1 MKKTVRIFSLLLA
14 LALVMAL
21 FTGCG
26 GSKDDGKKGGS
37 GDDISNFKGQKIVM
51 YASGDGDDF
60 MRAFNVAKDRWEE
73 DTDGEVELIHN
84 NGDWNTRYTKLTTL
98 IATGE
103 QLDVYWSYFMDCP
116 TLAIKNVFIPIDKYL
131 EETDHIDLEMSKKA
145 FEFQGKTYAM
155 ATKYNY
161 QTMVIMFNKTL
172 FENNGETTP
181 LEHYK
186 AGNWTWDTFRQTCIN
201 MTQDHDNDGMTDQY
215 GFGTWLHHLF
225 LPTAG
230 LTDYIDDNIKLT
242 LDDSR
247 FSKVANFIQQCGGQ
261 DKSFVPG
268 IWDSGDYFLG
278 GNLAMYGER
287 PSYIRTYMEQG
298 LTDELD
304 FAPFPQDPDNKSDVK
319 YTAWVEGLSILSST
333 DNADASAKFL
343 KDYWAPAA
351 ADAEELKAQESE
363 VWEGYTD
370 EQKELLEEIKK
381 NAYSMKS
388 LGYND
393 FENQARGMWTN
404 IYAKGESVSSTIA
417 SKKPVLQAILDDTL
431 SSAESMG
438 GAFSNITAD
447 FKDGI
452 APFVAKTED
461 AVTAKDGAIAITCP
475 KVESGATQPVL
486 VHTDTAK
493 VSLPAGKKYNISLD
507 YKLDEKLSGY
517 NTIYL
522 QIRSLA
528 DIDNA
533 DAGTTDTLVIDS
545 SSAKS
550 GTLKGSISIPGSTAT
565 DYVLVL
571 TYTGEGGKVTIDNL
585 KISQ

>member
-14 LALVMAL
+14 VAMVMAM

-26 GSKDDGKKGGS
+26 KKDGGGKGDGAS
-37 GDDISNFKGQKIVM
+37 DDISNFKNAKIVM

-84 NGDWNTRYTKLTTL
+84 NGDWNSRYTKLTTL

-116 TLAIKNVFIPIDKYL
+116 TLAIKNIFLPIDEYL
-131 EETDHIDLEMSKKA
+131 EETDYIDLEMSKKA

-161 QTMVIMFNKTL
+161 QTMVILFNKTL

-181 LEHYK
+181 LEHYE

-201 MTQDHDNDGMTDQY
+201 MTQDLNNDGVTDQY

-230 LTDYIDDNIKLT
+230 LADYIDSDIKLT
-242 LDDSR
+242 LDNPK

-261 DKSFVPG
+261 DKTFVPG

-304 FAPFPQDPDNKSDVK
+304 FAPFPQDPDNTSDVK
-319 YTAWVEGLSILSST
+319 YTAWVEGLSILSAT
-333 DNADASAKFL
+333 LNKNASAKFL

-351 ADAEELKAQESE
+351 ADAEELKAQESD
-363 VWEGYTD
+363 VWEGYTE
-370 EQKELLEEIKK
+370 EQKQRLEEIKK

-393 FENQARGMWTN
+393 FENQARGMWTQ
-404 IYAKGESVSSTIA
+404 IYAKGESVSTTVA
-417 SKKPVLQAILDDTL
+417 SRKPILQSILDETL
-431 SSAESMG
+431 AGASALG
-438 GAFSNITAD
+438 GSFNEANVD
-447 FKDGI
+447 FEKGL
-452 APFVAKTED
+452 APIIEKTEG
-461 AVTAKDGAIAITCP
+461 VTSLKNGELTVSCP
-475 KVESGATQPVL
+475 KVESGSAQPVL
-486 VHTDTAK
+486 IHTDNSIIA
-493 VSLPAGKKYNISLD
+493 LPSGGKYNISVD
-507 YKLDEKLSGY
+507 YKLSEKLSGY
-517 NTIYL
+517 NTIYF

-528 DIDNA
+528 DVDNA
-533 DAGTTDTLVIDS
+533 DAGTADTLVIDS
-545 SSAKS
+545 SSGKS
-550 GTLKGSISIPGSTAT
+550 GTLKGTINLPSGPAN
-565 DYVLVL
+565 DYVLVM
-571 TYTGEGGKVTIDNL
+571 TYTGDGGTITIDNL
-585 KISQ
+585 KITQ